1 MTRDQ
6 IASVLLAAAR
16 SAVAAT
22 LGERAEVVWPLVE
35 PEARAA
41 AEESARE
48 LLEVMAASE
57 PLTGTKAR
65 TIRKSVALN
74 EPKPRNP
81 RSFPSAP
88 SIQARWYNSLA
99 DTAPWLYFG
108 DPADL
113 QFRAYV
119 TWKGEPDP
127 RAQEARETLQR
138 IESAKKQ
145 GWEIRL
151 YRAGNRGNARV
162 LERDGE
168 FLTRAGFEMG
178 GPIPDPRID
187 LEGAGYA
194 NMRRKQTELAR
205 AVWSWLRSLPQE
217 QRQNLGLV
225 RRKMGATFADG
236 WAKVEVREPWGK
248 SAKQYSL
255 AYQPAERAAPA
266 LSLPGTDT
274 WEQQLELI
282 ERLAT

>member
-1 MTRDQ
+1 MTQDQ
-6 IASVLLAAAR
+6 IASALLSAAR
-16 SAVAAT
+16 SAVSAT
-22 LGERAEVVWPLVE
+22 LGVRAEVVWPLVE
-35 PEARAA
+35 PEARQA

-48 LLEVMAASE
+48 LLEVMA
-57 PLTGTKAR
+57 GTKAR
-65 TIRKSVALN
+65 TLRKSVVLN

-88 SIQARWYNSLA
+88 SIQARWYNSQA

-127 RAQEARETLQR
+127 RAQEARETLRR

-145 GWEIRL
+145 GWELRL

-178 GPIPDPRID
+178 GLIPDPRID
-187 LEGAGYA
+187 LEGAGYE

-217 QRQNLGLV
+217 QRQNVGVV
-225 RRKMGATFADG
+225 RRKMGETFDG
-236 WAKVEVREPWGK
+236 WAKVEVREPWGRG
-248 SAKQYSL
+248 AKQYSL

-266 LSLPGTDT
+266 ISLPGTGT
-274 WEQQLELI
+274 WEQQIELI